1 MHPTKLFLTWY
12 VDTVLQSF
20 KKVSGFNDAS
30 VPNFKGFKCVMQSV
44 RLFQISRENLKK
56 KIEPVES

>member
-30 VPNFKGFKCVMQSV
+30 VPNFKGFKCGHAIRQA
-44 RLFQISRENLKK
+44 ISEKLNFNPL
-56 KIEPVES
+56 